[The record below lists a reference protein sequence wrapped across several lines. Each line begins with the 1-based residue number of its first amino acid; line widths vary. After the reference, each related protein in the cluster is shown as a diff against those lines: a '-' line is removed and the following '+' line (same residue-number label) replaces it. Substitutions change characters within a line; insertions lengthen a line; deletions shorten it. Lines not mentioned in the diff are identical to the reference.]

1 MLTEFKKTPHA
12 VLRYGF
18 DLRKWLAP
26 EDFVVSAT
34 AELVENESTV
44 ELAEAEPVIDES
56 ATAVTI
62 QLRGGDPGEKVRVR
76 LAWTTSIGD
85 IDARTFLVAV
95 QDR

>member
-1 MLTEFKKTPHA
+1 MQPEFKKTPHA

-34 AELVENESTV
+34 AELVENESSV
-44 ELAEAEPVIDES
+44 ALNEPEPLVDE
-56 ATAVTI
+56 TGKAVTI
-62 QLRGGDPGEKVRVR
+62 QLSGGEPGEKVRVR